1 MKDNKKPHNDVS
13 SLATDSS
20 LQGSNISMD
29 SNAAHRARIAR
40 FDLLRQQSRDMS
52 TFLFSLHD
60 EIKELDTPTAQLMK
74 TRLGRFAWDLR
85 YCGNELLFK
94 HYYKA
99 DEYRLAY
106 MLSCKRHML
115 CPFCSAIRASKQ
127 ANAYQ
132 AKMLQILKEKPYL
145 KPVFITLTVK
155 NQDDFSSVFEHLV
168 SSFKCMQDARRKW
181 LCRGTGFNELC
192 KAEGF
197 VYSIEITNKKNG
209 WHPHLHMVALVNDWI
224 DHSELSAEWESI
236 TGDSKIVDVR
246 RIKPAKGTKDDYSD
260 AFVECFKYA
269 MKFTEMTHEQIWYV
283 HEALSPNQRLK
294 RLTGSV
300 GCFRGVKVP
309 KQLTDDELDQNSPF
323 MLILYRFI
331 AGSYSVAEMLDFP
344 HGQPDKENLETVL
357 NDYLQSGELLPR
369 YVLVRNPETG
379 EMTKILD
386 FEAVSDDDEKDA
398 RTPRRR
404 NDRLRS

>member
-1 MKDNKKPHNDVS
+1 MTDNKKPHSDAD
-13 SLATDSS
+13 SLATDAS
-20 LQGSNISMD
+20 LQGSSISID
-29 SNAAHRARIAR
+29 SNAVHRARIAR

-52 TFLFSLHD
+52 TFLFSLYD
-60 EIKELDTPTAQLMK
+60 EVKELDTPTAQLMQI
-74 TRLGRFAWDLR
+74 RLGKFAWDLR

-106 MLSCKRHML
+106 MRSCKRHML

-155 NQDDFSSVFEHLV
+155 NQNDFSSVFEHLV
-168 SSFKCMQDARRKW
+168 SSFGVYKDRRRDALKKGRS
-181 LCRGTGFNELC
+181 FNELC

-209 WHPHLHMVALVNDWI
+209 WHPHIHMVALVNDWI
-224 DHSELSAEWESI
+224 DYSKLSVEWENI

-269 MKFTEMTHEQIWYV
+269 MKFTEMTHDQIWYV

-309 KQLTDDELDQNSPF
+309 EQLTDDELDQNSPF
-323 MLILYRFI
+323 MLILYRFLN
-331 AGSYSVAEMLDFP
+331 GSYSVTDAIDFP
-344 HGQPDKENLETVL
+344 HGQPDEENLAEAL
-357 NDYLQSGELLPR
+357 DDYLQSGELVPR
-369 YVLVRNPETG
+369 YILTTDRETG
-379 EMTKILD
+379 EVIKTID
-386 FEAVSDDDEKDA
+386 SD
-398 RTPRRR
+398 
-404 NDRLRS
+404 